1 MKYRPI
7 WIIGLVAIF
16 LVVMGGSAVL
26 AHEPSEGR
34 AGRSE
39 LRFLEGM
46 IDHHQMALD
55 MANDCLAK
63 ATTESVKSLCQNVIT
78 AQSREILTMRGWL
91 LSWYGLDYQ
100 PMSMLAGSQPGALAA
115 GGMMQGGMMGG
126 DGMGMMDGDMMGM
139 MSQMSDMMAQMS
151 SMMQMMQGGAGMGMG
166 GMQGMQGGMMPGN
179 QPAMGMGMMGDRPM
193 QHLMHTL
200 SIMHTVNVGGLLE
213 RTADLD
219 PTTPLM
225 TVFDGLIESGDFPL
239 DMAAMMPLMSSITPM
254 QMMSLFSEMQNLT
267 LADIQEMQGHLDDGA
282 NAPLMTLMQHHMEVM
297 AGGNA
302 GTSTMATG
310 TDHSAHH
317 PGGQATPAPAH
328 SAHQQGAG
336 NSDHAGMSMGDP
348 AMTMG
353 MFAGLNSVSGVDY
366 DIAWLEAMI
375 DHHDDALHMAE
386 RILEAAPEGVGHD
399 EVRELATQII
409 SDQTAEIALMEG
421 MIADLSG

>member
-7 WIIGLVAIF
+7 WIIGLVTV
-16 LVVMGGSAVL
+16 LVIVIGGSAVL

-78 AQSREILTMRGWL
+78 AQRREILTMRGWL
-91 LSWYGLDYQ
+91 LSWYGMDYQ
-100 PMSMLAGSQPGALAA
+100 PMSMLAGSQPGAPSS
-115 GGMMQGGMMGG
+115 GGMMQGGMMG
-126 DGMGMMDGDMMGM
+126 MMDGDMAGM
-139 MSQMSDMMAQMS
+139 MNQMSDMMTQMS
-151 SMMQMMQGGAGMGMG
+151 SMMQMMQGGMMGGDGMGMG

-179 QPAMGMGMMGDRPM
+179 QPPMGMGMMGDRPM
-193 QHLMHTL
+193 QHLMQVL
-200 SIMHTVNVGGLLE
+200 SVMHTVTVGGLLE

-239 DMAAMMPLMSSITPM
+239 DMAAMMPLMNSITPM
-254 QMMSLFSEMQNLT
+254 QMMSMFSEMQNLT

-282 NAPLMTLMQHHMEVM
+282 NALLMTLMQHHMDVM
-297 AGGNA
+297 AA
-302 GTSTMATG
+302 GSAGPSTTTTS

-317 PGGQATPAPAH
+317 PSGQPTPAPDH

-336 NSDHAGMSMGDP
+336 NSDHAGMGLSDP
-348 AMTMG
+348 PMTMG

-386 RILEAAPEGVGHD
+386 RILEAAPEGVGHA

-409 SDQTAEIALMEG
+409 RDQTAEIALMEG
-421 MIADLSG
+421 MIVDLSG